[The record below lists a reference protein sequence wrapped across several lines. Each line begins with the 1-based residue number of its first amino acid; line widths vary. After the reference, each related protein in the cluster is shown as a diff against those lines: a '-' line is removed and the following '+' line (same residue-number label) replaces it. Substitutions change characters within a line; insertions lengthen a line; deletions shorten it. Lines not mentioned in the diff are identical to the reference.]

1 METKQTLIKNGT
13 LITPILENGSIK
25 ILKNASVLIENDK
38 ISEISTELSE
48 NGVDKVID
56 GEGKIIL
63 PSLVNTHTHIS
74 MSLFRGLA
82 DDLEL
87 NEWLNDYIWP
97 MEAEL
102 DGKICYL
109 GALLSN
115 IEMIKSGT
123 TTFNDMYSFMEDVV
137 DATIES
143 GIRGCLSLGMID
155 FGDEEKRKDEI
166 KHTLNLIN
174 YSKDKDKIKVFIGPH
189 SPITAS
195 EELLR
200 ESRKLADKYNTKIHI
215 HVSETKKEVDDILK
229 EKNMR
234 PFQYLEDIEFLNED
248 VLAAHCVW
256 LSDAEIDIIKEH
268 NVKVSHNPS
277 SNMKLASGIS
287 PVSKLLD
294 KKISLSLGTDGS
306 ASNNNLDMFEEIK
319 IASLLQKVDT
329 LNPKVLNAEESF
341 KLITINGAKALG
353 LESEIGSIE
362 IGKKADIIL
371 VDTLNP
377 NLTPNT
383 NSLISH
389 LIYSANGSNVDTT
402 ICNGEILMENRKLE
416 VLNEKNIIEKVN
428 KITEKF
434 KS

>member
-13 LITPILENGSIK
+13 LITPILEDSSIK
-25 ILKNASVLIENDK
+25 TLKNVSVLIENDK
-38 ISEISTELSE
+38 ISEISAEIPES
-48 NGVDKVID
+48 GVDKVID
-56 GEGKIIL
+56 GEGKIIM

-87 NEWLNDYIWP
+87 NEWLNDHIWP

-102 DGKICYL
+102 DGEIIYF

-123 TTFNDMYSFMEDVV
+123 TTFNDMYAFMEDVAN
-137 DATIES
+137 ATIES
-143 GIRGCLSLGMID
+143 GIRGCLSAGMID

-166 KHTLNLIN
+166 KHALNLIS
-174 YSKDKDKIKVFIGPH
+174 YCEDKDRIHAFIGPH

-195 EELLR
+195 EELLI
-200 ESRKLADKYNTKIHI
+200 ESRKIADKYNTKIHI

-229 EKNMR
+229 AKNMR
-234 PFQYLEDIEFLNED
+234 PFQYLEDIGFLNED

-256 LSDAEIDIIKEH
+256 LSDDEIDIIKKN
-268 NVKVSHNPS
+268 NVNVSHNPS

-287 PVSKLLD
+287 PVAKLLD
-294 KKISLSLGTDGS
+294 KKISLSLGTDGA

-329 LNPKVLNAEESF
+329 LNPKVLNAEEAF
-341 KLITINGAKALG
+341 KLITLNGAKALG
-353 LESEIGSIE
+353 LENEIGSIE

-371 VDTLNP
+371 VDTLTP

-389 LIYSANGSNVDTT
+389 LIYSANGFNVDTT
-402 ICNGEILMENRKLE
+402 ICNGEILMENKKLK
-416 VLNEKNIIEKVN
+416 VLNEKDIIKKVN
-428 KITEKF
+428 NITQKL
-434 KS
+434 KN